1 MSRITI
7 SGIGVVS
14 PAGWGVSALRECLAA
29 GNPVEPSFLERT
41 TTAGETIRTPIAKVP
56 AMTDRSL
63 LPKSP
68 RLRRASSVGK
78 FAAAAALEAL
88 GPERLEAVSSGQLR
102 LGVICSMMN
111 GCVNY
116 SNRFYG
122 EVLADPAVAS
132 PILFPE
138 TVYNAPS
145 SHLSAMSNCTAPN
158 DTIIGD
164 GAEIFIALDL
174 AAEWLDRGDCDAV
187 LVVAP
192 EEADWLSAEALGYYD
207 SRMLPAEGAA
217 ALLLEKD
224 GAGPQLL
231 AVPDV
236 VSYAVEPDRA
246 KALSRIWSELAASDD
261 GATLWSDGRN
271 GVPRLDAPEQAIAWN
286 GPRLSTRKL
295 LGEAMGASAGMQL
308 VAAVDALNQ
317 GEAEKAIITAVGG
330 NQGVGGCLMERRL

>member
-7 SGIGVVS
+7 GGIGVVS
-14 PAGWGVSALRECLAA
+14 PAGWGVPALREFLAA
-29 GNPVEPSFLERT
+29 GKPVEPEFLERT
-41 TTAGETIRTPIAKVP
+41 TDAGEVVRTPVAKVP

-78 FAAAAALEAL
+78 FSAAAVLEAL
-88 GPERLEAVSSGQLR
+88 GQERFDAVVAGKLR

-122 EVLADPAVAS
+122 EVLADPSVAS

-138 TVYNAPS
+138 TVYNAPA
-145 SHLSAMSNCTAPN
+145 SHISAVTNSTAPN

-164 GAEIFIALDL
+164 GAELFIALDM

-187 LVVAP
+187 VVVAP

-207 SRMLPAEGAA
+207 SRILASEGAA
-217 ALLLEKD
+217 AILLERD
-224 GAGPQLL
+224 GDGPRLL

-246 KALSRIWSELAASDD
+246 TAMARIWSELDVKDD
-261 GATLWSDGRN
+261 GSTLWCDGRA
-271 GVPRLDAPEQAIAWN
+271 GGPKLDAAEEAVDWA

-295 LGEAMGASAGMQL
+295 LGEAMGASAAIQL
-308 VAAVDALNQ
+308 VAAIDALCEGSSNR
-317 GEAEKAIITAVGG
+317 AVVTAVGG
-330 NQGVGGCLMERRL
+330 NQGVGGCLLEDGR